1 MSQQVN
7 VAMSSSTF
15 AHYPGTFTSTHYPG
29 PLLFGVRP
37 SRNTVVK
44 KPEQKP
50 KRKRAPR
57 KAAPHQAKKAEIRDV
72 PFLFSKL
79 PAEIRVMVYKHL
91 LVESSVELSYRT
103 GGQGKGLARGCLTKV
118 PGKHGRAGHDS
129 WVTFKPKHEDDKP
142 TPLQP
147 AILRV
152 CKFIR
157 AEAIPLLYDQTF
169 YFENP
174 LALKR
179 FLARITPS
187 TLSLLRKIVIRGWAE
202 RNIPCWVN
210 ALALAFAM
218 LTTAHNL
225 ESVRFD
231 RKVSGSSD
239 QGFWDQRRFPEY
251 LQHLAVEDLK
261 FWIQYVNSTGGKK
274 AAEILSFSDINF
286 GSQDEIEND
295 YKVIEERKK
304 VFFKEL
310 QLE

>member
-1 MSQQVN
+1 MSQQFN
-7 VAMSSSTF
+7 VAMSSSMF
-15 AHYPGTFTSTHYPG
+15 ALHAGTFPAAFSFTRYRPG
-29 PLLFGVRP
+29 SLTFVHGP

-50 KRKRAPR
+50 MRKRAPR
-57 KAAPHQAKKAEIRDV
+57 KTAPRQAKKAEIRDV
-72 PFLFSKL
+72 PFPFLEL
-79 PAEIRVMVYKHL
+79 PAEIRVMIYKHL

-103 GGQGKGLARGCLTKV
+103 GGQGKGLSRGCLTKV

-251 LQHLAVEDLK
+251 LQHLAV
-261 FWIQYVNSTGGKK
+261 GGPQILDPK

-295 YKVIEERKK
+295 YKLIEERKK
-304 VFFKEL
+304 VFFEKL

>member
-1 MSQQVN
+1 MQNHVMSQQVN

-29 PLLFGVRP
+29 PHLFGHRP

-44 KPEQKP
+44 
-50 KRKRAPR
+50 
-57 KAAPHQAKKAEIRDV
+57 AKKAEIRDV
-72 PFLFSKL
+72 PFPFLKL

-103 GGQGKGLARGCLTKV
+103 GGQGKGLSRGCLTKV

-152 CKFIR
+152 CKFTR
-157 AEAIPLLYDQTF
+157 AEATPLLYDQTF

-202 RNIPCWVN
+202 RNIPC
-210 ALALAFAM
+210 
-218 LTTAHNL
+218 
-225 ESVRFD
+225 
-231 RKVSGSSD
+231 
-239 QGFWDQRRFPEY
+239 
-251 LQHLAVEDLK
+251 
-261 FWIQYVNSTGGKK
+261 
-274 AAEILSFSDINF
+274 
-286 GSQDEIEND
+286 
-295 YKVIEERKK
+295 
-304 VFFKEL
+304 
-310 QLE
+310 